1 MGAFAVGGGALV
13 SPLFLGGV
21 EGVMTTSLLLLA
33 ATDAGHK
40 ASIMDIHP
48 GLTFWTIVTF
58 IVVMLVL
65 RLTAWKPIISM
76 LDERERTIRE
86 AIEGAK
92 RERMEAE
99 KLLAEQKTAIA
110 DARREAAELVR
121 KNQAEVEVA
130 RQNAL
135 AQAKKDAE
143 ALLVNARR
151 TIDEERAKAIAE
163 IKNTAVDLALVAA
176 GKLIEANL
184 DESKQR
190 ALAEDFVKKIPAQP
204 RA

>member
-1 MGAFAVGGGALV
+1 MAEAVAPV
-13 SPLFLGGV
+13 DSSIFLGGV

-33 ATDAGHK
+33 ASDAGK
-40 ASIMDIHP
+40 ASIMDLNP

-58 IVVMLVL
+58 IVVALVL

-99 KLLAEQKTAIA
+99 KLLAEQKTAVA
-110 DARREAAELVR
+110 QARKEAADLVR
-121 KNQAEVEVA
+121 KNQAEVEAA
-130 RQNAL
+130 RQAAL
-135 AQAKKDAE
+135 AQAKKDADD
-143 ALLVNARR
+143 LLDQARR
-151 TIDEERAKAIAE
+151 TIADERNRAVAE
-163 IKNTAVDLALVAA
+163 IKATAVDLAISAA
-176 GKLIEANL
+176 GKLLEANL
-184 DESKQR
+184 DEQR
-190 ALAEDFVKKIPAQP
+190 QRQLAEDFLQKMPRHDQP

>member
-1 MGAFAVGGGALV
+1 M
-13 SPLFLGGV
+13 
-21 EGVMTTSLLLLA
+21 TSLQVLA
-33 ATDAGHK
+33 AAAGAK

-58 IVVMLVL
+58 VVVAIVL
-65 RLTAWKPIISM
+65 RFTAWKPILAM

-99 KLLAEQKTAIA
+99 KLLSEQKTAIA

-121 KNQAEVEVA
+121 KNQAEVETA
-130 RQNAL
+130 RQAAL
-135 AQAKKDAE
+135 AQAKQDSE
-143 ALLVNARR
+143 ALLSNARR
-151 TIDEERAKAIAE
+151 TIDEERAKAVAE
-163 IKNTAVDLALVAA
+163 IRASAVDLAIVAA
-176 GKLIEANL
+176 GKLLDANL
-184 DESKQR
+184 DDQKQR
-190 ALAEDFVKKIPAQP
+190 QLAEDFLTKLPATQP

>member
-1 MGAFAVGGGALV
+1 M
-13 SPLFLGGV
+13 
-21 EGVMTTSLLLLA
+21 TSLQVIA
-33 ATDAGHK
+33 AAGGN

-58 IVVMLVL
+58 IIVALIL
-65 RLTAWKPIISM
+65 RATAWKPIVAM

-92 RERMEAE
+92 REREEAE
-99 KLLAEQKTAIA
+99 RLLAEQKTAIA
-110 DARREAAELVR
+110 EARREAAELVR
-121 KNQAEVEVA
+121 RNQAEVEAA
-130 RQNAL
+130 RQAAL

-143 ALLVNARR
+143 ALLANARR

-163 IKNTAVDLALVAA
+163 IKANAVDLAIVAA
-176 GKLIEANL
+176 GRLLEANL
-184 DESKQR
+184 DDQKQR
-190 ALAEDFVKKIPAQP
+190 QLAEDFLKKLPDQP